1 MGTRRLAMELPSWIA
16 DHINLYKTDPEKA
29 HLFDCSIGG
38 GMPLTPTLLLTMKGR
53 KSGRD
58 ISTPLIYGTHGPA
71 YVVIASKGGAPDHP
85 DWYKNLVAD
94 PMCHIQVGKQAYRAR
109 ARTATAAER
118 PKLWAQLQEI
128 YPPYDDYQ
136 RTAKGREI
144 PVVVLDPVGSPTTA

>member
-1 MGTRRLAMELPSWIA
+1 MELPSWIV

-29 HLFDCSIGG
+29 HYWDAARGG
-38 GMPLTPTLLLTMKGR
+38 GEGLIPTLLLTMKGR

-58 ISTPLIYGTHGPA
+58 ISTPLIYGKHGSA

-85 DWYKNLVAD
+85 DWYKNLVAN
-94 PMCHIQVGKQAYRAR
+94 PMCHIQVGKQAYRAK
-109 ARTATAAER
+109 ARTATADER
-118 PKLWAQLQEI
+118 PKLWALLKEI

-144 PVVVLDPVGSPTTA
+144 PVVVLEQVHSPGES